1 MERAERYATISSGGI
16 KLRYLITF
24 LALISAV
31 VFATVDLN
39 FWLDVDYFVFDAT
52 PSSTV
57 SIYGAQL
64 DIVFPSPGNVSMGF
78 GVEGGYVT
86 ADASFLE
93 MDYTNSVGIYAVGVY
108 KSPLTSVFDF
118 VVVSRGG
125 ISIPSMDMSK
135 MGYFTEVSVGII
147 YPLGKSFWISLASA
161 MKSYS
166 FGNPYVTF
174 IPIKLGIGGEL

>member
-1 MERAERYATISSGGI
+1 M
-16 KLRYLITF
+16 KLRYIALSLI
-24 LALISAV
+24 LISAAI
-31 VFATVDLN
+31 FAAVDLN

-52 PSSTV
+52 PSSAI
-57 SIYGAQL
+57 SMYNAQL

-78 GVEGGYVT
+78 GIEGGYVT

-93 MDYTNSVGIYAVGVY
+93 MDYTNSIGIYAVGIY
-108 KSPLTSVFDF
+108 RSPLTSVFDF

-125 ISIPSMDMSK
+125 ISVPSLDLSK

-147 YPLGKSFWISLASA
+147 YPMGKKFWLSLASA

-166 FGNPYVTF
+166 FGTPYVTF